1 MELSAI
7 GAHHSVHECPLTDGG
22 VAVARGAVPAS
33 IVVLSAI
40 AGTAGTASTIHSAG
54 TVSAIRR
61 AAAERVS
68 LGAVHGRGAERAPR
82 RREHSDRP
90 TVAFTRRCGYSRV
103 GRAAASFLAS
113 RWGGACGRDAVAFG
127 PSPRG

>member
-1 MELSAI
+1 
-7 GAHHSVHECPLTDGG
+7 

-33 IVVLSAI
+33 IVVLSAV

-68 LGAVHGRGAERAPR
+68 LGAVHMRAPRRRGRGAERTPR

-90 TVAFTRRCGYSRV
+90 TIAFTRRCGYSRV
-103 GRAAASFLAS
+103 GRAVASFLAA